1 MSLNLAVMLRESA
14 RARPERTAVIL
25 DQLQLSYGTLEAA
38 TNQVAG
44 SLVAAGLRP
53 GDRVGIMLPNVP
65 QFPIA
70 YYGVLKAGGV
80 VVPMNVLLK
89 APEIQFYLGDSEAR
103 FLIAWEDFAGEAM
116 RGAAQLPDSAV
127 FVAGR
132 PSAEAPRGSRDFR
145 ELMQGP
151 PTFEMAPTDSEDT
164 AVILYTSG
172 TTGRPKG
179 AELTHLNLFMCC
191 EVGATRLVAYREDD
205 VAMAVLPLFHSFGQ
219 SNVMNT
225 TFYAGGTI
233 TLVPRFEAG
242 KVLEVMQRDRVTIF
256 AGVPTMYFAL
266 LNHPERQRFDTSRL
280 RLCVSGG
287 AAMPGEVMT
296 AFEQAFGVTVLEGYG
311 LSETS
316 PTASFNRSKEERRFL
331 SVGKPIWGVEMR
343 IFDGE
348 DHPLPAGRD
357 NVGEIVIRGHNVMK
371 GYFKNPEATAEAMQ
385 SGWFHSGDMGY
396 VDDEGYFFIVDRKKE
411 LIIRGGFNVYPREVE
426 EVLYA
431 HPAVAAVAVIGV
443 PDERLGEEVKAVVQ
457 LKAGQTASPEELIAF
472 CKERVAAYKYPRT
485 VQLIDQLPIGPT
497 GKILKKELKAK
508 LVEAGPPPTRLG

>member
-14 RARPERTAVIL
+14 KGRPEKAAVVL
-25 DQLQLSYGTLEAA
+25 DKLRLPYGALEAA

-44 SLVAAGLRP
+44 SLVAAGMRP

-70 YYGVLKAGGV
+70 YYGVLKAGAV

-89 APEIQFYLGDSEAR
+89 APEVEFYLRDSEAR

-116 RGAAQLPDSAV
+116 SGAGGLEGIGI

-132 PSAEAPRGSRDFR
+132 PGGHPPEGARDFA

-151 PTFEMAPTDSEDT
+151 PDFDMVPTSPGDT

-179 AELTHLNLFMCC
+179 AELSHLNLFMCC
-191 EVGATRLVAYREDD
+191 EVGATRLVAYREED

-219 SNVMNT
+219 SSVMNT

-233 TLVPRFEAG
+233 TLVPRFDPG
-242 KVLEVMQRDRVTIF
+242 KVLEVIQRDRVTIF

-266 LNHPERQRFDTSRL
+266 LNHPERERFDTSAL

-343 IFDGE
+343 IFDDE
-348 DHPLPAGRD
+348 DRELAPGRD

-371 GYFKNPEATAEAMQ
+371 GYFKNSEATAEAMRN
-385 SGWFHSGDMGY
+385 GWFHSGDMGY
-396 VDDEGYFFIVDRKKE
+396 LDEEGYFFIVDRKKE

-431 HPAVAAVAVIGV
+431 HPAVAAAAVIGV
-443 PDERLGEEVKAVVQ
+443 PDERLGEEIKAVVQ
-457 LKAGQTASPEELIAF
+457 LKSGQTATAEELIAF
-472 CKERVAAYKYPRT
+472 CKERVAAYKYPRS

-497 GKILKKELKAK
+497 GKILKKELKAS
-508 LVEAGPPPTRLG
+508 LAPR